1 MGRMNGEDEWVG
13 GTGRR
18 NREQESVEGRTRGG
32 IGKSIWGAT
41 LLVYD

>member
-18 NREQESVEGRTRGG
+18 NREQESVEGR
-32 IGKSIWGAT
+32 SIEPGAE
-41 LLVYD
+41 